1 MPHLFVAPVD
11 VNSPRWLQAFPAAQ
25 CVEQSGVPLAPD
37 TLVWLL
43 LRDAQSLVQIQTLS
57 AAGVGVIALT
67 AKESAAEARS
77 ILEAGASGYVHYL
90 AAPELL
96 VQIAQSVAAGGV
108 WVGAELMRQLILAS
122 TRAVPSTPVA
132 GADLS
137 LLTSREKAVAE
148 LVAAGKTN
156 KEVARDLAITERT
169 VKAHL
174 GATFDKLKLRDR
186 LQLALLFSG
195 QSKA

>member
-1 MPHLFVAPVD
+1 MRHLFVAPAD
-11 VNSPRWLQAFPAAQ
+11 MSSPRWLQAFPAAQ
-25 CVEQSGVPLAPD
+25 RLDECSAVDGAADSII
-37 TLVWLL
+37 WLL
-43 LRDAQSLVQIQTLS
+43 LRDARSMAQLQSLS
-57 AAGVGVIALT
+57 ASGACIIAMTAIETAG
-67 AKESAAEARS
+67 EARGV
-77 ILEAGASGYVHYL
+77 LEAGASGYVHYL

-96 VQIAQSVAAGGV
+96 VQIAQSVAAGGI

-122 TRAVPSTPVA
+122 ARVAPLVPVA

-137 LLTSREKAVAE
+137 LLTSRERAVAE

-156 KEVARDLAITERT
+156 KEVARALDITERT

-186 LQLALLFSG
+186 MQLALLCSR
-195 QSKA
+195 QV